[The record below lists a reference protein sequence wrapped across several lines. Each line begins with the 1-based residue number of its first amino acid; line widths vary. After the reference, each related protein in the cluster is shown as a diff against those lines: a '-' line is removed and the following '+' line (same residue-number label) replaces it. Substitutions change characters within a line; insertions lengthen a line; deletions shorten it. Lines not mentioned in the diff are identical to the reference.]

1 MRDWKQYV
9 REHLPPLELSGAR
22 EQEIVEE
29 IAQQLEDAYSE
40 GIARGLTRAAA
51 ESLASTQIS
60 HWNALAH
67 EIRKAD
73 QPTAET
79 VNASVPEEWRE
90 AMREENFRKRRG
102 GNFMADFWQ
111 DIRYAF
117 RVLRN
122 SPGITAVV
130 VLTLALGIGANS
142 AIFSVVNSVLL
153 RPLPYRDSASLVWV
167 TDRLPKQSRNLVFDA
182 DYFAW
187 RKHCASFQEIT
198 AYRSGS
204 EYTLTGAG
212 DAERVAGVRATYS
225 YLRTLGVSP
234 LIGHDISASEDQP
247 GAPHAVIL
255 SDRLWRRRFSADP
268 AVVGR
273 SITLDGKPY
282 TVAGVLPS
290 GFEFPESPKGDLLVP
305 FGLVDQE
312 VLTNRGIMF
321 VSVIARL
328 KPGVTPE
335 AAAAD
340 MDAVSRPLHAM
351 YTGGYAKTLEGAQAQ
366 VMLLHDRLVGD
377 VRKALLLLLGA
388 VAFVLLIACVNVAT
402 LQLARSA
409 AREKEIAIRAAM
421 GAGRWRLARQL
432 LTESTL
438 VGFFGGISGL
448 LLAVWLVALAR
459 RFGPRAIPHLNVT
472 QLDSRV
478 VLFTIAVSIFS
489 GILFGLAPAFSA
501 FRISLNDSLK
511 LGGMQSSSGKKA
523 VRPQK
528 VLVTI
533 ELGMALVLF
542 IGAGL
547 LARSF
552 VRLISIPQGFDSH
565 GVLTARISLPA
576 NTYLKGE
583 QQRAFYSQLM
593 ERLQSLPGVTS
604 AGAAGELP
612 FDGMIYSSAIQVEG
626 RPLIENNP
634 AIKRNA
640 AINPA
645 TSESFTA
652 LRIPL
657 IAGRFLDQSDVAN
670 APETGVVNETFAR
683 KFFPN
688 ENPLGHRIEFAAAED
703 PIWRTIVGV
712 VGDTRQ
718 TGIATEVL
726 PEVYV
731 SAEQLPDLGMSLVL
745 RTDGNPMAFA
755 PAVREIVASLDKNVP
770 VYRIETLDDSFV
782 FQVASERFSMALL
795 AGFAALALLLSA
807 IGIYG
812 VMAYAV
818 GQRTHEIGIRLALGA
833 VPGNVLR
840 MILLQGAK
848 LAVLGVV
855 LGLGAGYALTR
866 LLTAMLFEIKPTDPL
881 TFAAGALILFAAAIA
896 ACWIPARRAT
906 KVSPLV
912 ALRYE

>member
-1 MRDWKQYV
+1 MPDWKQYV

-22 EQEIVEE
+22 EQEIIEK
-29 IAQQLEDAYSE
+29 IAQQLEDVFSE
-40 GIARGLTRAAA
+40 SILHGLAPAEAESRAAA
-51 ESLASTQIS
+51 QIPD
-60 HWNALAH
+60 WRALAH
-67 EIRKAD
+67 EIRRAD
-73 QPTAET
+73 QPIAEIM
-79 VNASVPEEWRE
+79 NAAVPEDWRE
-90 AMREENFRKRRG
+90 AIREENFRKRRG
-102 GNFMADFWQ
+102 GNFMANFWQ
-111 DIRYAF
+111 DACYAF

-153 RPLPYRDSASLVWV
+153 RPLPYRDSTSLVWV
-167 TDRLPKQSRNLVFDA
+167 TDRLPKQNQNIVFDA

-187 RKHCASFQEIT
+187 RNHCTSFQEIT
-198 AYRSGS
+198 AYMNSA

-234 LIGHDISASEDQP
+234 QIGRDISVEEDRP
-247 GAPHAVIL
+247 GGPHVVL
-255 SDRLWRRRFSADP
+255 MSDRLWRARFSADP
-268 AVVGR
+268 TVVGR
-273 SITLDGKPY
+273 NIALDGNSY
-282 TVAGVLPS
+282 TVVGILPPS
-290 GFEFPESPKGDLLVP
+290 FEFPENPKGDLLVP
-305 FGLVDQE
+305 FGLSDSE
-312 VLTNRGIMF
+312 VLANRAIFF
-321 VSVIARL
+321 VRIIARL
-328 KPGVTPE
+328 KPSVTPD
-335 AAAAD
+335 AAAAEL
-340 MDAVSRPLHAM
+340 DAISPPFHAA
-351 YTGGYAKTLEGAQAQ
+351 YTGGYAKSFIGAHAQ
-366 VMLLHDRLVGD
+366 VMPLHDRLVGD

-402 LQLARSA
+402 LQLARAA

-438 VGFFGGISGL
+438 VGFLGGVAGL

-459 RFGPRAIPHLNVT
+459 RFGPRAIPHLDAT
-472 QLDSRV
+472 QLDGHV
-478 VLFTIAVSIFS
+478 VLFTIVVSFLS
-489 GILFGLAPAFSA
+489 GILFGLAPVFSA
-501 FRISLNDSLK
+501 FRVSLNDSLK
-511 LGGMQSSSGKKA
+511 QGGAQSSAGKKA
-523 VRPQK
+523 VRPQQ

-533 ELGMALVLF
+533 ELAMALVLF

-576 NTYLKGE
+576 STYLKE
-583 QQRAFYSQLM
+583 ELQREFYSQLM
-593 ERLQSLPGVTS
+593 ERVRALPGVTS
-604 AGAAGELP
+604 AAAVGELP
-612 FDGMIYSSAIQVEG
+612 FGGWAYSSAIQVEG

-645 TSESFTA
+645 TSEFFTA

-657 IAGRFLDQSDVAN
+657 KSGRFLDHTDVAN
-670 APETGVVNETFAR
+670 APETGVINETFAR

-688 ENPLGHRIEFAAAED
+688 ENPIGHRIEFAAADD
-703 PIWRTIVGV
+703 PTWRTIVGV
-712 VGDTRQ
+712 VGDTPQ
-718 TGIATEVL
+718 TGIATEIL

-731 SAEQLPDLGMSLVL
+731 SAEQLPDPGTSLVL
-745 RTDGNPMAFA
+745 RTDGDPMTLA

-770 VYRIETLDDSFV
+770 LYEVERLDDSLAS
-782 FQVASERFSMALL
+782 QVASQRFNMALL
-795 AGFAALALLLSA
+795 AGFAVLALLLSA

-840 MILLQGAK
+840 MILFQGAK
-848 LAVLGVV
+848 LAVLGVG
-855 LGLGAGYALTR
+855 LGLGAGIALTR
-866 LLTAMLFEIKPTDPL
+866 LLSSMLFEVKPTDPL
-881 TFAAGALILFAAAIA
+881 TFAAGALILFAAALA

>member
-1 MRDWKQYV
+1 MRDWKQFV
-9 REHLPPLELSGAR
+9 REHLPPLQLRGAR

-29 IAQQLEDAYSE
+29 IAQQLEDACTDA
-40 GIARGLTRAAA
+40 ITRGDSLEAA
-51 ESLASTQIS
+51 ESRATAQIPDWS
-60 HWNALAH
+60 ALGH

-73 QPTAET
+73 QPIAEI
-79 VNASVPEEWRE
+79 VNATVPEDWRE

-117 RVLRN
+117 RILRN

-182 DYFAW
+182 DYFIW
-187 RKHCASFQEIT
+187 RKHCTSFQEIT
-198 AYRSGS
+198 AYSTGA

-212 DAERVAGVRATYS
+212 GAERIAAVRATYS
-225 YLRTLGVSP
+225 YLQTLGVAP
-234 LIGHDISASEDQP
+234 QIGRDISASEDRP
-247 GAPHAVIL
+247 GAPHVVIL
-255 SDRLWRRRFSADP
+255 SDRLWHRRFSADP
-268 AVVGR
+268 DVLGR
-273 SITLDGKPY
+273 AITLDGNPY

-290 GFEFPESPKGDLLVP
+290 DFEFPESSKGDLLVP
-305 FGLVDQE
+305 FALADRE
-312 VLTNRGIMF
+312 VSTDRPLMF

-328 KPGVTPE
+328 KPGVTPQ
-335 AAAAD
+335 AAAVD
-340 MDAVSRPLHAM
+340 VDTTSRPFHAVFS
-351 YTGGYAKTLEGAQAQ
+351 GGYSKSFEGAQAQ
-366 VMLLHDRLVGD
+366 VTLLHDRLVGD
-377 VRKALLLLLGA
+377 VRKALLLLLG
-388 VAFVLLIACVNVAT
+388 VVGFVLLIACVNVAT
-402 LQLARSA
+402 LQLARA
-409 AREKEIAIRAAM
+409 TAREKEIAIRGAM

-438 VGFFGGISGL
+438 VGFFGGVAGL

-459 RFGPRAIPHLNVT
+459 RFGPHAIPHLNVT
-472 QLDSRV
+472 QLDGRV
-478 VLFTIAVSIFS
+478 VIFTIAVSILS
-489 GILFGLAPAFSA
+489 GILFGLAPVFSA
-501 FRISLNDSLK
+501 FRVSLNDSLK
-511 LGGMQSSSGKKA
+511 QGGAQSSSGRKA
-523 VRPQK
+523 LRPQQ

-552 VRLISIPQGFDSH
+552 VRLIFIPQGFDSH

-576 NTYLKGE
+576 NMYLKGE
-583 QQRAFYSQLM
+583 QQRAFYSQLI
-593 ERLQSLPGVTS
+593 ERLRALPGVTS
-604 AGAAGELP
+604 AGAVGELP
-612 FDGMIYSSAIQVEG
+612 FGGMIYSSAIQLEG
-626 RPLIENNP
+626 QPLIENNP
-634 AIKRNA
+634 GIKRNA

-645 TSESFTA
+645 TPESFAA

-657 IAGRFLDQSDVAN
+657 KAGRFLDHTDVAN
-670 APETGVVNETFAR
+670 GTETAVINETFAR

-688 ENPLGHRIEFAAAED
+688 ENPIGHRIEFAAADD

-712 VGDTRQ
+712 VGDTHQ
-718 TGIATEVL
+718 TGIATEIL
-726 PEVYV
+726 PEVYI
-731 SAEQLPDLGMSLVL
+731 SFEQLPNLGMSLAL

-755 PAVREIVASLDKNVP
+755 PTVREIVASLDKNVP
-770 VYRIETLDDSFV
+770 VYGIETLDATLAT
-782 FQVASERFSMALL
+782 QVASQRFNMALL
-795 AGFAALALLLSA
+795 VGFAALALLLSV

-848 LAVLGVV
+848 LAALGVV
-855 LGLGAGYALTR
+855 LGLGAGIALTR
-866 LLTAMLFEIKPTDPL
+866 LLSSMLFEIKATDPL
-881 TFAAGALILFAAAIA
+881 TFAAGALISFAAALA
-896 ACWIPARRAT
+896 ACLIPARRAT

>member
-1 MRDWKQYV
+1 MPDWKQFV

-22 EQEIVEE
+22 EQEIIEE
-29 IAQQLEDAYSE
+29 IAQQLDDSYSE
-40 GIARGLTRAAA
+40 NVAHGISPAEAEVRVAA
-51 ESLASTQIS
+51 QIS
-60 HWNALAH
+60 DWHALAQ
-67 EIRKAD
+67 EIHKAD
-73 QPTAET
+73 QPIAEII
-79 VNASVPEEWRE
+79 NATVPEDWRE
-90 AMREENFRKRRG
+90 AMQEENFRKRRG

-111 DIRYAF
+111 DVRYAF

-153 RPLPYRDSASLVWV
+153 RPLPYRDSASLVWI
-167 TDRLPKQSRNLVFDA
+167 TDRLPKTSRNLVFDA
-182 DYFAW
+182 DYFIW
-187 RKHCASFQEIT
+187 RKRCTSFQDIT
-198 AYRSGS
+198 AYSSGA

-212 DAERVAGVRATYS
+212 SAERIAGVRATYS
-225 YLRTLGVSP
+225 YLQTLGVSP
-234 LIGHDISASEDQP
+234 KIGRDISASEDQP
-247 GAPHAVIL
+247 GAPHVVVL

-268 AVVGR
+268 GVVGR
-273 SITLDGKPY
+273 SITLDGNPY

-290 GFEFPESPKGDLLVP
+290 RFEFPESPKGDLLVP
-305 FGLVDQE
+305 FALADKDVSTPRA
-312 VLTNRGIMF
+312 LMF

-328 KPGVTPE
+328 KPGVTPQ

-340 MDAVSRPLHAM
+340 VDTTSRPFHAVFF
-351 YTGGYAKTLEGAQAQ
+351 GGYSKSFEGAQAQ
-366 VMLLHDRLVGD
+366 VTFLHDRLVGD
-377 VRKALLLLLGA
+377 VREALLLLLGA
-388 VAFVLLIACVNVAT
+388 VGSVLLIACVNVAT
-402 LQLARSA
+402 LQLARAA
-409 AREKEIAIRAAM
+409 AREKEIAIRGAM

-438 VGFFGGISGL
+438 VGFLGGVAGL

-459 RFGPRAIPHLNVT
+459 RFGPHAIPHLNVT
-472 QLDSRV
+472 HLDGRV
-478 VLFTIAVSIFS
+478 VLFTIAVSLLS
-489 GILFGLAPAFSA
+489 GILFGLAPVFSA
-501 FRISLNDSLK
+501 FRVSLNDSLK
-511 LGGMQSSSGKKA
+511 QGGAQSSSGKKA
-523 VRPQK
+523 VRPQQ

-533 ELGMALVLF
+533 ELSMALVLF

-576 NTYLKGE
+576 NTYLKAE
-583 QQRAFYSQLM
+583 QQREFYSQLM
-593 ERLQSLPGVTS
+593 ERLRALPGVTS
-604 AGAAGELP
+604 TAAAGELP

-634 AIKRNA
+634 GIKRNA

-645 TSESFTA
+645 TPEFFKA

-657 IAGRFLDQSDVAN
+657 QTGRFLDRTDVAN
-670 APETGVVNETFAR
+670 APETAVINETFAR

-688 ENPLGHRIEFAAAED
+688 ENPIGHRVEFAAADD

-726 PEVYV
+726 PQIYI
-731 SAEQLPDLGMSLVL
+731 SAEQLPDPGMSLAL
-745 RTDGNPMAFA
+745 RTDGDPMNLA
-755 PAVREIVASLDKNVP
+755 PAVREVVASLDKNVP
-770 VYRIETLDDSFV
+770 LYGVERLDDSIAL
-782 FQVASERFSMALL
+782 QVAPQRFNTALL

-812 VMAYAV
+812 VMAYSV

-855 LGLGAGYALTR
+855 LGLGAGIALTR
-866 LLTAMLFEIKPTDPL
+866 LLSSMLFQVKATDPL
-881 TFAAGALILFAAAIA
+881 TFAAGALILFATALA

>member
-9 REHLPPLELSGAR
+9 REHLPSLGLSGAR

-29 IAQQLEDAYSE
+29 IAQQFEDAYSE
-40 GIARGLTRAAA
+40 AISRGLTREQAEAHAAA
-51 ESLASTQIS
+51 QIS
-60 HWNALAH
+60 DWGALAH

-73 QPTAET
+73 QPIAEI
-79 VNASVPEEWRE
+79 VNAAVPEDWHE

-167 TDRLPKQSRNLVFDA
+167 TDKLPKQNQNIVFDA

-187 RKHCASFQEIT
+187 RKHCTSFQEIT
-198 AYRSGS
+198 AYMNSA

-234 LIGHDISASEDQP
+234 QIGRDISADEDRP
-247 GAPHAVIL
+247 GGSHVVL
-255 SDRLWRRRFSADP
+255 MSDKLWRARYSADP
-268 AVVGR
+268 SIVGR
-273 SITLDGKPY
+273 QIALDGNSY
-282 TVAGVLPS
+282 TVAGILPQS
-290 GFEFPESPKGDLLVP
+290 FEFPENPKGDLLVP
-305 FGLVDQE
+305 FGLNDSE
-312 VLTNRGIMF
+312 VLTNRGIFF
-321 VSVIARL
+321 VRIIARL
-328 KPGVTPE
+328 KPDVTPE
-335 AAAAD
+335 SAAAEL
-340 MDAVSRPLHAM
+340 DAISPPFHAA
-351 YTGGYAKTLEGAQAQ
+351 YTGGYAKSFVGAHAQ
-366 VMLLHDRLVGD
+366 VMFLHDRLVGD

-402 LQLARSA
+402 LQLARAA

-438 VGFFGGISGL
+438 VGFLGGFAGL

-472 QLDSRV
+472 QLDGRV
-478 VLFTIAVSIFS
+478 VLFTIAVSLLC
-489 GILFGLAPAFSA
+489 GVLFGLAPVFSSL
-501 FRISLNDSLK
+501 RVSLNDSLK
-511 LGGMQSSSGKKA
+511 QGGAQSSSGKKA
-523 VRPQK
+523 VRPQQ

-533 ELGMALVLF
+533 ELAMALVLF

-552 VRLISIPQGFDSH
+552 VRLISIPRGFDSH
-565 GVLTARISLPA
+565 GVLTAQISLPA
-576 NTYLKGE
+576 STYLKAE
-583 QQRAFYSQLM
+583 QQRVFYSRLI
-593 ERLQSLPGVTS
+593 ERLQALPGVTS

-612 FDGMIYSSAIQVEG
+612 FGGWIYSSAIQVEA

-640 AINPA
+640 AIVPVTPEA
-645 TSESFTA
+645 FTA

-657 IAGRFLDQSDVAN
+657 KSGRFLDHTDAAN
-670 APETGVVNETFAR
+670 ATETGVINETFAR

-688 ENPLGHRIEFAAAED
+688 ENPIGHRIEFAAADD

-712 VGDTRQ
+712 VGDTPQ
-718 TGIATEVL
+718 TGIATEIL

-731 SAEQLPDLGMSLVL
+731 SAEQLPNPGMSLAV
-745 RTDGNPMAFA
+745 RTEGDPMALA
-755 PAVREIVASLDKNVP
+755 PAVREIVTSLDKNVP
-770 VYRIETLDDSFV
+770 VYGIETLD
-782 FQVASERFSMALL
+782 ASLASQIASQKFNMALL
-795 AGFAALALLLSA
+795 IGFAALALLLSA

-848 LAVLGVV
+848 LAVFGVV
-855 LGLGAGYALTR
+855 LGLGAAFALTR
-866 LLTAMLFEIKPTDPL
+866 LLGSMLFEVKPTDPL
-881 TFAAGALILFAAAIA
+881 TFGAGALILVAAAFA

>member
-9 REHLPPLELSGAR
+9 REHLPSLGLSGAR
-22 EQEIVEE
+22 EQEIIDEL
-29 IAQQLEDAYSE
+29 AQQLHDAYAEAIS
-40 GIARGLTRAAA
+40 RGLTREQA
-51 ESLASTQIS
+51 EARAISQIS
-60 HWNALAH
+60 DWSEMAH
-67 EIRKAD
+67 EIREAD
-73 QPTAET
+73 QPIAEI
-79 VNASVPEEWRE
+79 VKAAVPEDWRE
-90 AMREENFRKRRG
+90 VMRDENVRKRRG

-111 DIRYAF
+111 DIRFAF

-153 RPLPYRDSASLVWV
+153 RPLPYADSASLVWV
-167 TDRLPKQSRNLVFDA
+167 TDRLPKPNRNLVFDA

-187 RKHCASFQEIT
+187 RKHCTSFQEIT
-198 AYRSGS
+198 AYTSGA

-212 DAERVAGVRATYS
+212 DAERIAGVRATYS

-234 LIGHDISASEDQP
+234 QIGRDISASEDQP
-247 GAPHAVIL
+247 GAPHVVIL
-255 SDRLWRRRFSADP
+255 SDKLWRRRYSADP
-268 AVVGR
+268 GVVGR
-273 SITLDGKPY
+273 PISLNGNPY
-282 TVAGVLPS
+282 TIVGVLPS
-290 GFEFPESPKGDLLVP
+290 GFEFPESLKGDLLVP
-305 FGLVDQE
+305 FGLAGNE

-321 VSVIARL
+321 VSIIARL

-335 AAAAD
+335 AAAAEVD
-340 MDAVSRPLHAM
+340 RVSQQFHAA
-351 YTGGYAKTLEGAQAQ
+351 YTGGYAKTLEGSEAQ
-366 VMLLHDRLVGD
+366 VMLLHDRLVGN
-377 VRKALLLLLGA
+377 VRKALVLLLGT

-402 LQLARSA
+402 LQLSRA
-409 AREKEIAIRAAM
+409 AVREKEIAIRGAM
-421 GAGRWRLARQL
+421 GAGRRRLARQL

-438 VGFFGGISGL
+438 VGFLGGGAGL

-459 RFGPRAIPHLNVT
+459 RFGPRAIPHLSVT
-472 QLDSRV
+472 RLDGRV
-478 VLFTIAVSIFS
+478 VLFTIAVSLLS
-489 GILFGLAPAFSA
+489 SILFGLAPIFSL
-501 FRISLNDSLK
+501 FRVSLNDSLK
-511 LGGMQSSSGKKA
+511 QGGAQSSSGKKA
-523 VRPQK
+523 IRPQQ

-533 ELGMALVLF
+533 ELGMALILF

-565 GVLTARISLPA
+565 GVLTGRISLPA
-576 NTYLKGE
+576 NTYLKEE

-593 ERLQSLPGVTS
+593 ERLRALPGVTS

-612 FDGMIYSSAIQVEG
+612 LNGMIYSSAIQVEA

-634 AIKRNA
+634 GIQRNA
-640 AINPA
+640 AINLVTPEFFA
-645 TSESFTA
+645 A

-657 IAGRFLDQSDVAN
+657 RVGRFLDRTDTPNS
-670 APETGVVNETFAR
+670 PETAVVNETFAR

-688 ENPLGHRIEFAAAED
+688 ENSIGHRVEFAAAD
-703 PIWRTIVGV
+703 SPIWRTIVGV
-712 VGDTRQ
+712 VGDTCQ
-718 TGIATEVL
+718 SGIATEVL

-731 SAEQLPDLGMSLVL
+731 SSEQLPDLGMSLAL
-745 RTDGNPMAFA
+745 RTDRDPIALA
-755 PAVREIVASLDKNVP
+755 PVVREAIASLDKNVP
-770 VYRIETLDDSFV
+770 LYGVERLDDSMAS
-782 FQVASERFSMALL
+782 QVAPQRFDMALL
-795 AGFAALALLLSA
+795 VGFAALGLLLSV

-848 LAVLGVV
+848 LALLGVA
-855 LGLGAGYALTR
+855 LGLAGGFALTR
-866 LLTAMLFEIKPTDPL
+866 VLSTMLFEVKATDPL
-881 TFAAGALILFAAAIA
+881 TFTAGALILFAAALA